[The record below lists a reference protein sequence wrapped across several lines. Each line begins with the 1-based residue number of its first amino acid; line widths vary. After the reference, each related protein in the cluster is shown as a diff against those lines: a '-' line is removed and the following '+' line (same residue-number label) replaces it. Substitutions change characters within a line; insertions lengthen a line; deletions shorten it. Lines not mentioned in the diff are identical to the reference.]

1 MLNLAK
7 LSFFETPCF
16 VVCYKIF
23 SDDAPCPFF
32 QVASTCCHYC
42 FRRLC
47 SILPGVVFLLCF
59 VALLLTIYMTSAY
72 KWNCVVLVVVFC
84 ALLCHSLCSSPCV
97 VGTTFLPPGA
107 WCSECKTQSL
117 QSPLR

>member
-1 MLNLAK
+1 MMLLVPSSK
-7 LSFFETPCF
+7 LQ
-16 VVCYKIF
+16 
-23 SDDAPCPFF
+23 APAVIIVSAAF
-32 QVASTCCHYC
+32 A
-42 FRRLC
+42 L
-47 SILPGVVFLLCF
+47 ILPGVVFLLCF

-72 KWNCVVLVVVFC
+72 KWNRVVLVVVFC

>member
-1 MLNLAK
+1 MMLLVPSSK
-7 LSFFETPCF
+7 LQ
-16 VVCYKIF
+16 
-23 SDDAPCPFF
+23 APAVIIVSAAF
-32 QVASTCCHYC
+32 A
-42 FRRLC
+42 L
-47 SILPGVVFLLCF
+47 ILPGVVFLLCF
-59 VALLLTIYMTSAY
+59 VALLPTIYMASAY
-72 KWNCVVLVVVFC
+72 KCVVLVFVFC